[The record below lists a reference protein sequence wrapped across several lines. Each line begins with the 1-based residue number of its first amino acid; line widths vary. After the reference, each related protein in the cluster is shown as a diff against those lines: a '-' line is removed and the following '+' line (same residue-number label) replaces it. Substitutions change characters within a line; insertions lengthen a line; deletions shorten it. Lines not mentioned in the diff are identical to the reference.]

1 MRQNKQEQ
9 ENILSFPSLTAN
21 FLVWGRPELAVG
33 RNLKVNEFWSFNNV
47 LDAKRNLWVF
57 DVVVVKS
64 NWKSHEIFWRLY
76 PGAGQHKL
84 KELVSQDG
92 DGQEQCCFLFLPFQV
107 LVSLLSQ
114 FCMDHEES
122 FGLFTEP
129 VLYGPWRVFL
139 AEKCMYVFDPMHPS
153 PAVSPRS
160 GLLPLVYH
168 WLPLY
173 WSWLLSPFL
182 EKHDS
187 TFSLATA
194 VFPISLHWKNLKL
207 LADSGSMFL
216 HLSSAHSSGF
226 SSPLHHWT
234 GSYRINSS
242 LPTSQLISQPLL
254 MWLTTPPSWAI
265 FFH

>member
-1 MRQNKQEQ
+1 MLLLSRVTEKAMRY
-9 ENILSFPSLTAN
+9 S
-21 FLVWGRPELAVG
+21 
-33 RNLKVNEFWSFNNV
+33 KVVPRS
-47 LDAKRNLWVF
+47 R
-57 DVVVVKS
+57 
-64 NWKSHEIFWRLY
+64 
-76 PGAGQHKL
+76 QHKL

-114 FCMDHEES
+114 FCMDHEEVFRS
-122 FGLFTEP
+122 
-129 VLYGPWRVFL
+129 LYWASSVWTVKSLSCR
-139 AEKCMYVFDPMHPS
+139 KRCMYVFDPMHSHLQIS
-153 PAVSPRS
+153 PAAVSF
-160 GLLPLVYH
+160 LLCIIDFPSL
-168 WLPLY
+168 LDLD
-173 WSWLLSPFL
+173 LLSPFL

-242 LPTSQLISQPLL
+242 LPTSQLISQPLYDGWPL
-254 MWLTTPPSWAI
+254 LLPEPYSSTRLLC
-265 FFH
+265 